1 MTTQPTVNPQFF
13 PEQTSTLLCGP
24 ATGSTRV
31 VLGTAGDTLMI
42 RNEGPSTAF
51 LAFGDAAV
59 VATAGGAVNAAND
72 GSYPVLA
79 GEVST
84 VRVDVGPYG
93 LGAPL
98 NVAGIT
104 AAAGSAVVRI
114 TRGSGV

>member
-1 MTTQPTVNPQFF
+1 MTAIKTDLDQFF

-31 VLGTAGDTLMI
+31 VLGTVGDTLII

-59 VATAGGAVNAAND
+59 TATAGGAVNAAND
-72 GSYPVLA
+72 GSYPILA
-79 GEVST
+79 GEIST
-84 VRVDVGPYG
+84 VRVNVGPQG
-93 LGAPL
+93 NGAPL